1 MSRVVRW
8 RLKLA
13 KYEYEIVYKAGKIN
27 LNVEKRGG
35 RINCGKNLQKPTVKL
50 LFPFVLNENSDST
63 SALASPTKTIS
74 PRQSHDIPEDAT
86 SLMCD
91 EIINES
97 DTELDDSSE
106 DSDFPLSDFPL
117 STFLLSMF

>member
-1 MSRVVRW
+1 MSRVMCW

-50 LFPFVLNENSDST
+50 LFPF
-63 SALASPTKTIS
+63 ALKIQTRHPLWLRPQKLFRLDKAMTFQKTQLPSCVTKS
-74 PRQSHDIPEDAT
+74 
-86 SLMCD
+86 
-91 EIINES
+91 
-97 DTELDDSSE
+97 
-106 DSDFPLSDFPL
+106 
-117 STFLLSMF
+117 